1 MANHANETD
10 AIDPE
15 KHNPFALLDGRN
27 QSNTTGESLVTI
39 KTLRDAD
46 EALCFLEN
54 HPRSAQIA
62 EEGNAILE
70 DPQQLKKLVRKID
83 LTIAPLLACVY
94 FLQFLDKTTLS
105 YTAVMG
111 IRTDTHLKGQNYSNL
126 SMLFYIGTAY
136 PSLLAAEFPT
146 QYLAQRISRLG
157 LYLGLNIMTWGLI
170 LGFHAACTSFAGL
183 CVVRTLLGVF
193 ESCVAPILVL
203 IIAMW
208 YKKNEQGRRVSWF
221 YVCNSLTQIFGGCV
235 AYGVSFASTGFAT
248 WRIFYIAIGA
258 LTMVVGALVAVFL
271 PDSPVKARRFTDAE
285 KVAALMRNAHIKA
298 SQVLESF
305 KDVRMWLIC
314 LATMLS
320 SIPNGGIS
328 NFTSILLE
336 TFGYTSQQSL
346 ILTAPT
352 GAIGAVVVLL
362 IGYLSD
368 KWRDRSLV
376 MIIVIIPT
384 ILSGCLMIGLD
395 PNGIPKNKGGLL
407 AASFLSGTFGAA
419 FMLLLAWN
427 ASNIA
432 GHSKKVTANAL
443 TLVAFAVGNIL
454 GTQTFQ
460 QKEAPGYKS
469 GKISIIA
476 TLSALILVV
485 IVLRLYN
492 DHLNKV
498 NEKRLA
504 DVSEGEKDELKEK
517 LAFADQTDRKNP
529 FFVASN
535 ITWPLQ
541 AHLDDEHDTFVYK
554 IPYSNIDVD
563 FIIWLE
569 KPVDRQSLGLAILSG
584 QRYIRNRIISQG
596 EGWIQAEDD
605 PFLSIIPDHIW
616 LRNDSAK
623 TSSGRSKMTYVTL
636 LRVYEAYMK
645 VLYEGK
651 MCLEA
656 SMQSTRLGNFYDHQG
671 ADSWYYYV
679 YGQSKGKSGGKKKD
693 EAVSKACGCDVY
705 GDAAVSRSGPGGES
719 IPENFTSVV
728 LAKALA
734 FYETNSSSAV
744 IAEREKREELH
755 VEEDEH

>member
-1 MANHANETD
+1 MADQVRETK
-10 AIDPE
+10 AIDLE
-15 KHNPFALLDGRN
+15 KQDPFAPLDGRY
-27 QSNTTGESLVTI
+27 QSNTTGETLVTVE
-39 KTLRDAD
+39 TLRDAD
-46 EALCFLEN
+46 EALSFLEN

-62 EEGNAILE
+62 EEGNAILQ

-126 SMLFYIGTAY
+126 SMLFYIGF
-136 PSLLAAEFPT
+136 LAAEFPT

-170 LGFHAACTSFAGL
+170 LGFHAACTNFAGL
-183 CVVRTLLGVF
+183 SVVRTLLGVF

-235 AYGVSFASTGFAT
+235 AYGVSFAQTGFAT

-285 KVAALMRNAHIKA
+285 K
-298 SQVLESF
+298 F
-305 KDVRMWLIC
+305 D
-314 LATMLS
+314 LS
-320 SIPNGGIS
+320 VVIDGSRVQ
-328 NFTSILLE
+328 
-336 TFGYTSQQSL
+336 GYTSQQSL

-368 KWRDRSLV
+368 KWSDRSLI
-376 MIIVIIPT
+376 MTIVIIPT

-460 QKEAPGYKS
+460 QKEAPGYQS

-492 DHLNKV
+492 DHLNRL
-498 NEKRLA
+498 NQKRLA
-504 DVSEGEKDELKEK
+504 GMSEGEKDEMKEK
-517 LAFADQTDRKNP
+517 MAFADQTDRKNP
-529 FFVASN
+529 FFVRNNA
-535 ITWPLQ
+535 TWPLQ
-541 AHLDDEHDTFVYK
+541 KSLEDEYDTFIYN

-563 FIIWLE
+563 FIVWLK

-584 QRYIRNRIISQG
+584 QRYLRNRIITGG
-596 EGWIQAEDD
+596 ERWIQAEDD
-605 PFLSIIPDHIW
+605 PFVSIIPNHIW
-616 LRNDSAK
+616 LRNDSTK
-623 TSSGRSKMTYVTL
+623 TASGRTKMTYVTL

-645 VLYEGK
+645 K
-651 MCLEA
+651 NCAA
-656 SMQSTRLGNFYDHQG
+656 SAKYNRYLVRADTTTNTTSSTPKPKHIEPLNLQQYGNEFAEKKELQTRLKWSSVYEAGKFYDHQG
-671 ADSWYYYV
+671 ADRWYYYV
-679 YGQSKGKSGGKKKD
+679 YGQPKGKSEGKTKN
-693 EAVSKACGCDVY
+693 EAVTKACGRDVY
-705 GDAAVSRSGPGGES
+705 GDTAIIRSGPGGKLYQKTSQAWCWRKRWHSMRRKAPAQCLPKERGVACRGRWAS
-719 IPENFTSVV
+719 I
-728 LAKALA
+728 
-734 FYETNSSSAV
+734 
-744 IAEREKREELH
+744 
-755 VEEDEH
+755 